1 MKKQKKD
8 QNINEKKLVE
18 LSAEELRN
26 IQGGNGTSTCFFCRL
41 FGRVVLGGN

>member
-26 IQGGNGTSTCFFCRL
+26 IQGGNLTY
-41 FGRVVLGGN
+41 GGISSLIWKVISGGK